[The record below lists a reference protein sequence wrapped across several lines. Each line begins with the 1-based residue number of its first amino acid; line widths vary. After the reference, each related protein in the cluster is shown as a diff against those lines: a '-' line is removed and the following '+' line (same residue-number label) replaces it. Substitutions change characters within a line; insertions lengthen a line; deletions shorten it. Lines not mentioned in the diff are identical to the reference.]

1 MSFHQYILLFCF
13 FLSFIV
19 SWLLIPLDLIA
30 LNIIGDHG
38 KEKCLAIITGLFP
51 HTYKL
56 IVIYK

>member
-51 HTYKL
+51 HTY
-56 IVIYK
+56 